1 MEGSMMTHKSILSKT
16 VLKRSLIALAALAL
30 CFAVVGCSSSKTE
43 EPAAKKGAYPT
54 ASVSDVEKALSDK
67 SAIVVDARNQDAWAG
82 WKTANN
88 TVAGHLEGATD
99 FSATWL
105 KCTYDEKKNLEE
117 MTRDEVLSLYLEQR
131 NIASDSS
138 VIVYDENGADAKA
151 VADFMK
157 TKGVKDIKTFDVKQW
172 KGSTTS
178 YKNYTMWIPVSV
190 LSDIVSGKAVAE
202 LPDVKNP
209 IIVDVRWGKE
219 KESGYLDG
227 HIPGAIHVN
236 SDDFDNE
243 NKAYI
248 LDKDA
253 TLFKLAASEG
263 ITKDS
268 SVILTGDPIF
278 SARYATI
285 LKYLGVKNVYIM
297 GGTFTTWTDAGYEL
311 EKEAQAPKAVD
322 SFGATKPLNPD
333 FIDTVDEAQAMLKDT
348 NAQLVDTRTIEEFK
362 GETSGYSYFKPKGRI
377 DGSVSSP
384 AGIKS
389 SSSMLYYRN
398 IDGTMRNGD
407 LIEAMWKEQGIDTA
421 KHLSFFCG
429 GGYRAGEILWDAQVL
444 GFDNTSI
451 FSDGWCGWALAGKP
465 SVSGK

>member
-1 MEGSMMTHKSILSKT
+1 MAHDSILSKT
-16 VLKRSLIALAALAL
+16 VFKRSLIALAVLTL
-30 CFAVVGCSSSKTE
+30 CFAAVGCSSKKAA

-54 ASVSDVEKALSDK
+54 ASAADVKKALSDK
-67 SAIVVDARNQDAWAG
+67 SAIVVDARGQEAWAG
-82 WKTANN
+82 WKTADNS
-88 TVAGHLEGATD
+88 VAGHLQGATD
-99 FSATWL
+99 FSARWL
-105 KCTYDEKKNLEE
+105 SCTYDDKKNLEE
-117 MTRDEVLSLYLEQR
+117 MTRDEVLSLYMKQR
-131 NIASDSS
+131 NISASSS
-138 VIVYDENGADAKA
+138 LIIYDENGKDAKA

-157 TKGVKDIKTFDVKQW
+157 SKGVKDIKTFDLKQW
-172 KGSTTS
+172 KGTTSS
-178 YKNYTMWIPVSV
+178 YKNYTMWIPANV
-190 LSDIVSGKAVAE
+190 LNDIVVGKTVSE
-202 LPDVKNP
+202 LPDMKNP

-248 LDKDA
+248 LDKDSV
-253 TLFKLAASEG
+253 LFKLAASEG

-268 SVILTGDPIF
+268 NVILTGDPIF

-297 GGTFTTWTDAGYEL
+297 GGTLTTWTDAGYKL
-311 EKEAQAPKAVD
+311 EKDAQSPKPVA
-322 SFGATKPLNPD
+322 SFGTDKPLNPN
-333 FIDTVDEAQAMLKDT
+333 FIDTVDEAAKIVKDP
-348 NAQLVDTRTIEEFK
+348 NAQLVDTRTIEEFEGK
-362 GETSGYSYFKPKGRI
+362 TSGYSYFKPKGRI
-377 DGSVSSP
+377 EGSISSP
-384 AGIKS
+384 AGIKN

-407 LIEAMWKEQGIDTA
+407 LIETMWKQQGVDTS

-444 GFDNTSI
+444 GFENTSI

-465 SVSGK
+465 SFSGK

>member
-1 MEGSMMTHKSILSKT
+1 MARPFISKISPRAYF
-16 VLKRSLIALAALAL
+16 VALAALMAL
-30 CFAVVGCSSSKTE
+30 CLALAGCSNGKTSAKTSTPKAGYE
-43 EPAAKKGAYPT
+43 TATAA
-54 ASVSDVEKALSDK
+54 DVEKALSEK
-67 SAIVVDARNQDAWAG
+67 SAIVVDARNQAAWAG
-82 WKTANN
+82 WKTADN
-88 TVAGHLEGATD
+88 TVKGHIQGATD
-99 FSATWL
+99 FSANWL
-105 KCTYDEKKNLEE
+105 TCTYDDKENLEE
-117 MTRDEVLSLYLEQR
+117 MTRDEVLALYLEQR
-131 NIASDSS
+131 GIKADSS
-138 VIVYDENGADAKA
+138 VIIYDENGKDAKA

-157 TKGVKDIKTFDVKQW
+157 SKGIKDIKTFDAKQW
-172 KGSTTS
+172 KGATAS
-178 YKNYTMWIPVSV
+178 YKNYTMWIPANV
-190 LSDIVSGKAVAE
+190 LNDIITGKPVAE
-202 LPDVKNP
+202 LPDMKNP
-209 IIVDVRWGKE
+209 IIVDARWGSE

-243 NKAYI
+243 DKAYI
-248 LDKDA
+248 LDKDS
-253 TLFKLAASEG
+253 TLLKLAASEG

-268 SVILTGDPIF
+268 TVILTGDPIF

-311 EKEAQAPKAVD
+311 EKDAQKATAVD
-322 SFGATKPLNPD
+322 SFGADKPLNPD
-333 FIDTVDEAQAMLKDT
+333 FIDTVDEAEKMVKDSSV
-348 NAQLVDTRTIEEFK
+348 QLVDTRTVEEFEGK
-362 GETSGYSYFKPKGRI
+362 TSGYSYFKPKGRI
-377 DGSVSSP
+377 DGSVLSP
-384 AGIKS
+384 AGIKN

-407 LIEAMWKEQGIDTA
+407 LIEAMWKKQGVDTA

-444 GFDNTSI
+444 GHDNTSI

>member
-1 MEGSMMTHKSILSKT
+1 MAHNFILSKT
-16 VLKRSLIALAALAL
+16 VLKRSLVIVAALML
-30 CFAVVGCSSSKTE
+30 CFAVVGCSSNKITE
-43 EPAAKKGAYPT
+43 PTAQKGTYPT
-54 ASVSDVEKALSDK
+54 ASAADVEKALGDK
-67 SAIVVDARNQDAWAG
+67 SATVVDARGQEAWAG
-82 WKTANN
+82 WKTADN
-88 TVAGHLEGATD
+88 TVAGHLKGATD
-99 FSATWL
+99 FSARWL
-105 KCTYDEKKNLEE
+105 TCTYDEKKNLEE
-117 MTRDEVLSLYLEQR
+117 MTRDEVLDLYLQQR
-131 NIASDSS
+131 NIKPESS
-138 VIVYDENGADAKA
+138 LIIYDENGKDAKA

-157 TKGVKDIKTFDVKQW
+157 SKGVKDIKTFDLKQW
-172 KGSTTS
+172 KGETAS
-178 YKNYTMWIPVSV
+178 YKNFSMWIPANV
-190 LSDIVSGKAVAE
+190 LNDLIAGKAVE
-202 LPDVKNP
+202 QLPGVSKP
-209 IIVDVRWGKE
+209 IILDVRWGKD

-268 SVILTGDPIF
+268 TVVLTGDPIF

-297 GGTFTTWTDAGYEL
+297 GGTLTTWSDAGYQL
-311 EKEAQAPKAVD
+311 EKDAHKATPVA
-322 SFGATKPLNPD
+322 SFGADKPLNPD
-333 FIDTVDEAQAMLKDT
+333 FIDTVDEAAQIVKDS
-348 NAQLVDTRTIEEFK
+348 NAQLVDTRTTEEFEGK
-362 GETSGYSYFKPKGRI
+362 TSGYSYFKPKGRI

-407 LIEAMWKEQGIDTA
+407 LIEAMWKAQGVDTA

-444 GFDNTSI
+444 GFTNTSI